1 VVLTELHVE
10 DLGIIDRLD
19 LVLAEGLVVL
29 TGETGAG
36 KTMLV
41 EAISLLV
48 GGRADAAR
56 VRSGAGE
63 ARVEGRFVVGETEHV
78 VARVVPLDGR
88 SRAYIDGR
96 LATVSQLADL
106 GATLVDL
113 HGQHTHQ
120 SLLSAAVQR
129 ASLDQFAGSDLEPL
143 RAARG
148 RITEI
153 DAALATLGG
162 DVKSRAREI
171 DLLRFQVEEISGLG
185 ISDPDEDQRLEVD
198 EDVLADATAHREAG
212 DTAIRALDADGVAAE
227 ALGSAIARLANR
239 APFAALVG
247 RLRDVAA
254 EVADIASELRAV
266 TESCEDD
273 PERLAEIRT
282 RRQDLRELQRK
293 YGDSLVEVLAFRDE
307 SVRRLDELESHEV
320 RVAELEVQ
328 RVAAVTAE
336 RHAAAAV
343 AATRRGAATTLGRR
357 ITTHLGELAMER
369 AVVRIEVSGEDPAD
383 EVTFLLAANPG
394 NPAAPLAKVASG
406 GELARTMLAIRMVLS
421 AGPPVLIFDEVDA
434 GIGGQAATAVAQC
447 LARLAESHQVLVV
460 THLAQVAAVAH
471 QQIVVR
477 KDIVTT
483 DGAERTRATADAVSG
498 DDRVDEIARM
508 LSGRPDSTAA
518 RRHARELL
526 AG

>member
-1 VVLTELHVE
+1 MLTELHIE

-19 LVLAEGLVVL
+19 LVFADGLVVL

-36 KTMLV
+36 KTMLI

-63 ARVEGRFVVGETEHV
+63 ARVEGRFVVGDTEHV

-120 SLLSAAVQR
+120 SLLSVAVQR

-143 RAARG
+143 RVARG

-162 DVKSRAREI
+162 DAKSRAREI
-171 DLLRFQVEEISGLG
+171 DLLRFQVQEISALG
-185 ISDPDEDQRLEVD
+185 ITDPDEDRRLEAD

-212 DTAIRALDADGVAAE
+212 ETAIAALNADGAAAD
-227 ALGSAIARLANR
+227 ALGSAIAGLAHR
-239 APFAALVG
+239 APFSALVG

-254 EVADIASELRAV
+254 EVADIASELRSV

-273 PERLAEIRT
+273 PQRLAEVRA

-293 YGDSLVEVLAFRDE
+293 YGDSLVEVLAYRDE
-307 SVRRLDELESHEV
+307 SAQRLAELESHEV
-320 RVAELEVQ
+320 RVAELETK
-328 RVAAVTAE
+328 RAAAVKAE
-336 RHAAAAV
+336 RKAAAAV
-343 AATRRGAATTLGRR
+343 AAARRGAATTLGRR
-357 ITTHLGELAMER
+357 ITAHLADLAMER
-369 AVVRIEVSGEDPAD
+369 AVVQIEVSGDDPAD
-383 EVTFLLAANPG
+383 EITFLLAANPG
-394 NPAAPLAKVASG
+394 SPPAPLAKVASG
-406 GELARTMLAIRMVLS
+406 GELARTMLAIRMVLTD
-421 AGPPVLIFDEVDA
+421 GPPILIFDEVDA

-447 LARLAESHQVLVV
+447 LARLAQSHQVFVV

-477 KDIVTT
+477 KDIVTA
-483 DGAERTRATADAVSG
+483 DGAERTRATADAVTG
-498 DDRVDEIARM
+498 NDRVDEIARM